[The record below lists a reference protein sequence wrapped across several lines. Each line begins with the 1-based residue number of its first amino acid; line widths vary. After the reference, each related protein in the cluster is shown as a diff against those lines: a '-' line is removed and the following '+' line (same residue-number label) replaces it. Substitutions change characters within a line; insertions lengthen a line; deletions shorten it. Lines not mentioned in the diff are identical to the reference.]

1 MLEEALKLAPDYAVA
16 HAHLAWCR
24 EWCFTRGGLDQ
35 RDKDLALI
43 HARAAIASEI
53 DDAAALAVAGWV
65 IIVLTK
71 EHEMAL
77 SAIER
82 ALTLNASCATAHYF
96 AALVNAFAD
105 RRAAAAHHAYV
116 ALRLSP
122 FDPSA
127 FEAHL
132 ALGMGAIGEAKYDEA
147 AACFA
152 RASQINARH
161 SLFPFFHAI
170 ALALGGRVEET
181 ANLIQRGLEL
191 EPGFRIQIFSEFG
204 MARAIAD
211 KFVEGARLL
220 GLPE

>member
-1 MLEEALKLAPDYAVA
+1 VPG
-16 HAHLAWCR
+16 
-24 EWCFTRGGLDQ
+24 FTGGGLDQ
-35 RDKDLALI
+35 GEKDLALI

-65 IIVLTK
+65 IIVLTN

-105 RRAAAAHHAYV
+105 RRAAAANHAFV

-132 ALGMGAIGEAKYDEA
+132 ALGMGTIGEGKYDEA

-152 RASQINARH
+152 RARIVW
-161 SLFPFFHAI
+161 I
-170 ALALGGRVEET
+170 GR
-181 ANLIQRGLEL
+181 R
-191 EPGFRIQIFSEFG
+191 
-204 MARAIAD
+204 
-211 KFVEGARLL
+211 
-220 GLPE
+220 